1 MQRPEETTNPATE
14 REPEYRLENGEYVF
28 YLGENRRFA
37 TVSVSILLDITAG
50 VLLKHGLATVVNE
63 TFDTLTR
70 GLRRA
75 GYTDFASDLV
85 VLEGRFDLE
94 ELNRLVTSS
103 GYVSQFY
110 ENWKAGN
117 PELAA

>member
-1 MQRPEETTNPATE
+1 VQLPEEATS
-14 REPEYRLENGEYVF
+14 REPQYRLESGEYAF
-28 YLGENRRFA
+28 YLGDSRRFA
-37 TVSVSILLDITAG
+37 TASVSVLLDITSG

-63 TFDTLTR
+63 TFEAMTA

-94 ELNRLVTSS
+94 ELNRLVTTSS
-103 GYVSQFY
+103 YVSQFY
-110 ENWKAGN
+110 ENWKAAH